1 MENQKNS
8 RSPFTSYV
16 AFFILIFSMTSV
28 YADSR
33 TNWMPSHINSTV
45 RIDVVDDS
53 GHYLKQHPTNS
64 RGYNT
69 QRAYLEAVKGKRY
82 QIRIR
87 NTSNRRIGLVVA
99 VDGRNILTG
108 KKSHLRSN
116 EKMYILDPY
125 ETANYKGWRTAKN
138 RVNRFYF
145 TSAGDSYSN
154 AWGDRSA
161 MGVIAVAVYNEKQR
175 YYRKKY
181 RNSFSDKA
189 APSTSSRR
197 YKGESAGTGFGQ
209 EEYSPSVNVRFIA
222 NNKASNKY
230 FYKYEWRSTLCKRR
244 IINCNRYD
252 NNHRNN
258 NRFWPE
264 DNGGYAPYPPGRP
277 TTPPDFYIDP
287 WSDFDTSR

>member
-1 MENQKNS
+1 MKNQKNS
-8 RSPFTSYV
+8 IFRSPFTPFV
-16 AFFILIFSMTSV
+16 AFFILILSMTSV
-28 YADSR
+28 NANSKP
-33 TNWMPSHINSTV
+33 WMPYNNSAV
-45 RIDVVDDS
+45 RIDVVDDR
-53 GHYLKQHPTNS
+53 GHYLKQYPTDS
-64 RGYNT
+64 RSYNT

-87 NTSNRRIGLVVA
+87 NTSNRRIGVVVA

-108 KKSHLRSN
+108 RKSYLRSN

-175 YYRKKY
+175 YYKKKY
-181 RNSFSDKA
+181 RNSFGDRA
-189 APSTSSRR
+189 APSSNLS
-197 YKGESAGTGFGQ
+197 YKSESAGTGFGK

-222 NNKASNKY
+222 KNNPSKKY
-230 FYKYEWRSTLCKRR
+230 FYKYEWRSTLCKRG
-244 IINCNRYD
+244 IINCNRYR
-252 NNHRNN
+252 NNRRNN

-277 TTPPDFYIDP
+277 PIPPDFYIDP